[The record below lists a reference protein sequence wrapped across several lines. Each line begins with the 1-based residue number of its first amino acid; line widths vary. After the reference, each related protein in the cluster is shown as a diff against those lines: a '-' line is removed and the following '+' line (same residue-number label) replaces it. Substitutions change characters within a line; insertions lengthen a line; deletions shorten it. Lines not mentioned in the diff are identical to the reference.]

1 MKKNDIRMAVASAVL
16 VILAHLLVFLLPFH
30 HGVIFWFSYVFL
42 LIAFGVAAAAFALAF
57 RGQQSMTS
65 RFYGIPIAKVG
76 VLYLAVQAVLSLV
89 FMALGQVVPFGLV
102 LVADAVLLG
111 AAMLGLVA
119 QDIARDHIQALD
131 ARLDTAV
138 SVIRSAQ
145 STLNLL
151 VSRCDNLEC
160 RAAVQKLADE
170 LRYSDPVSSSEL
182 AQIEADLCAAIDEL
196 QQAVVD
202 GDDDSVLT
210 LCTQTRTLLD
220 ERNRLCK
227 LGKKSR

>member
-1 MKKNDIRMAVASAVL
+1 MKKNDIRMAVVSAVL
-16 VILAHLLVFLLPFH
+16 LALAHLLVFLLPFY

-42 LIAFGVAAAAFALAF
+42 LIAFGVAAAAFVLAF
-57 RGQQSMTS
+57 RGQLTS

-89 FMALGQVVPFGLV
+89 FMALGRVVPFGIV

-111 AAMLGLVA
+111 AAVLGLVA

-182 AQIEADLCAAIDEL
+182 AQIEADLCAAIDDL

-210 LCTQTRTLLD
+210 LCTQSRTLLN